1 MSSRYSPLPLAL
13 ALLAGSFVIACD
25 GDGPSDV
32 PVPDRIE
39 VTAAADTLTAL
50 GDQTQL
56 TARAFDSEDNEI
68 LGLEFDWSCV
78 NCGVADVVP
87 TTGSVTALSNGSAVM
102 RATIRGMDIDVAPGE
117 IAIHVAQR
125 AATVTVSPASPTL
138 NTVGTTQAF
147 TATALDSNDNP
158 IEDFVA
164 LWISG
169 DHRVATVSPA
179 GVATSTGSGSATITA
194 AVHGIPGNATLT
206 VDQDAAELAFIRQPA
221 STTAGSS
228 ISPAIQI
235 EIQDAAGNRVADSE
249 LDITLTVASGPG
261 TLGGSHTVGAV
272 NGVATFS
279 GMWIDRVGAYTLE
292 ATAPGTVAATS
303 SGFSIAAG
311 APAQLSFTTQPV
323 NADGNE
329 PMSVAVTIT
338 DDWGNVV
345 PGATNSVTLRFDNN
359 PGEAELLGT
368 TTVAAAAGVAGFT
381 VRIDRPAEGY
391 ALQARAEGLDAAISS
406 DFTVSL
412 TFSKLAPGLGSHS
425 CGIVTGGHA
434 YCWGYNWAGQ
444 LGNGSTDASALPVLV
459 TGGHEFTEI
468 AAGTDHSCAI
478 TSAGDAYCWGY
489 NGNGQLGTNNNQ
501 SSSMPVAVEG
511 GNDFKAI
518 TAGGAHTCAITASD
532 DGMCWGYNGYGQ
544 LGTNDVATKLVPT
557 AIAGSQTVFATMA
570 AGLYHTCGIAA
581 GNLYCWGRDSEGQV
595 GNAGVIGNI
604 VVPSNVTPADVQFK
618 TVASGY
624 YHSCG
629 TTVESDGDRARCWGY
644 NFYGQIGNNSTTNVT
659 APTLTQVANAGDDN
673 YLGIQLGAYHT
684 CAFRP
689 NNSTFC
695 WGRNTEGQLG
705 IGEFGANRTTR
716 EAITGGLGFVALGL
730 GSTHSCGIALN
741 GDTYCWGSGNNGQLG
756 TGQFVNVNTPVRI
769 RQ

>member
-1 MSSRYSPLPLAL
+1 MSSRYSPLPLVL
-13 ALLAGSFVIACD
+13 AFLAGSFVIACD
-25 GDGPSDV
+25 TTTDPGDQL
-32 PVPDRIE
+32 PDRIE
-39 VTAAADTLTAL
+39 ITAAADTLTAL

-56 TARAFDSEDNEI
+56 TARAFDADGNEI

-78 NCGVADVVP
+78 NCGVASVVP
-87 TTGSVTALSNGSAVM
+87 TTGSVTAVSNGSAVV
-102 RATIRGMDIDVAPGE
+102 RASIPGLDVTPGE
-117 IAIHVAQR
+117 IAIHVSQR

-138 NTVGTTQAF
+138 NTVGATQTF

-158 IEDFVA
+158 IEDFVT

-169 DHRVATVSPA
+169 DHRVATVSPT
-179 GVATSTGSGSATITA
+179 GVATSTGAGAATITA

-221 STTAGSS
+221 NTTAGSS

-235 EIQDAAGNRVADSE
+235 EVQDAAGNRVADAD
-249 LDITLTVASGPG
+249 LDITLTIASGPG
-261 TLGGSHTVGAV
+261 NLGGSHTVGAV

-279 GMWIDRVGAYTLE
+279 GMWIDLVGAYTLE
-292 ATAPGTVAATS
+292 ASAAGTVAATS
-303 SGFSIAAG
+303 SGFNIAAG

-323 NADGNE
+323 NADGNQ
-329 PMSVAVTIT
+329 PMAVGVTIT

-345 PGATNSVTLRFDNN
+345 PGATNAVTLRFDNN

-368 TTVAAAAGVAGFT
+368 TTVAATAGVAGFT
-381 VRIDRPAEGY
+381 IRIDRPAEGY
-391 ALQARAEGLDAAISS
+391 ALQARADGLDPAIST

-412 TFSKLAPGLGSHS
+412 NFSKLAPGLGSHS

-459 TGGHEFTEI
+459 AGGHEFTEI
-468 AAGTDHSCAI
+468 NAGEAHTCAI
-478 TSAGDAYCWGY
+478 TSDGAAYCWGYNWAGQLGNNNNQSTNIPAAVQGGHQFRAITTGYAHTCAITTSDDGMCWGY
-489 NGNGQLGTNNNQ
+489 NGNGQLGTN
-501 SSSMPVAVEG
+501 
-511 GNDFKAI
+511 
-518 TAGGAHTCAITASD
+518 
-532 DGMCWGYNGYGQ
+532 
-544 LGTNDVATKLVPT
+544 DVASKLVPT
-557 AIAGSQTVFATMA
+557 SIAGSQTVFASMA
-570 AGLYHTCGIAA
+570 AGYYHTCGIAA

-595 GNAGVIGNI
+595 GNGATTGNI
-604 VVPSNVTPADVQFK
+604 LVPSNVTPTDVQFK
-618 TVASGY
+618 TVTSGY

-629 TTVESDGDRARCWGY
+629 TTIETDGDRARCWGY
-644 NFYGQIGNNSTTNVT
+644 NAYGQIGNNSTTTVT

-673 YLGIQLGAYHT
+673 YLGIEAGGWHT

-689 NNSTFC
+689 NNSTYC
-695 WGRNTEGQLG
+695 WGRNSEGQLG

-716 EAITGGLGFVALGL
+716 EPISGGLGFAALALGA
-730 GSTHSCGIALN
+730 SHSCGIAPN
-741 GDTYCWGSGNNGQLG
+741 GDTYCWGLGSNGQLG
-756 TGQFVNVNTPVRI
+756 TGQFVNVNTPARI